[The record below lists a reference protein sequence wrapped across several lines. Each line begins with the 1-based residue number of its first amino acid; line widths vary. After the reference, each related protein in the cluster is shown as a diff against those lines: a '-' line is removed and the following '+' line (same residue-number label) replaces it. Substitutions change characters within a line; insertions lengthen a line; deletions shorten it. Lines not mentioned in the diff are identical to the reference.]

1 MSIWPL
7 RHFASVP
14 DALVVYNFVRLNIL
28 IRVISAVVAL
38 CILVPVVYFSETA
51 ALPVAAAI
59 VCCICLFEM
68 LGCLKLRKNLWV
80 SVPFYLVGIFAP
92 LAMRYMSN
100 KTLLLA
106 CLCACVAVLALVML
120 TVNVYSKRKIP
131 TSQTSSMFMTGC
143 YIIAAFTAIV
153 YIRDSGVHGKILL
166 VMMFAAPWVTDTF
179 AYLFG
184 RMMGKHKLIPE
195 VSPKKTIEG
204 SIAGIVFCM
213 IYVILFGLIC
223 TKIWDV
229 TCNYAIL
236 AALGI
241 LLSIVGQIGD
251 LAMSVIKREYE
262 IKDFGKIMPGHGG
275 ALDRFDSVLAV
286 SIVVAVCE
294 IFTDIFS

>member
-1 MSIWPL
+1 M
-7 RHFASVP
+7 
-14 DALVVYNFVRLNIL
+14 LV
-28 IRVISAVVAL
+28 RVISAVVAL

-92 LAMRYMSN
+92 IGMRYIQN

-106 CLCACVAVLALVML
+106 CLCACVGLLALIML
-120 TVNVYSKRKIP
+120 TVSVFSKRKIH
-131 TSQTSSMFMTGC
+131 TQQTSSMFMTGC
-143 YIIAAFTAIV
+143 YIIAAFTSIV

-184 RMMGKHKLIPE
+184 RLLGKHKLIPE
-195 VSPKKTIEG
+195 VSPKKTVEG
-204 SIAGIVFCM
+204 SVAGIVFCTLYVM
-213 IYVILFGLIC
+213 IFGFVC

-236 AALGI
+236 AVLGVV
-241 LLSIVGQIGD
+241 LSIVGQIGD
-251 LAMSVIKREYE
+251 LAMSVIKREYD
-262 IKDFGKIMPGHGG
+262 IKDYGKIMPGHGG

-286 SIVVAVCE
+286 SIVVAAFE
-294 IFTDIFS
+294 IFVDVFA

>member
-1 MSIWPL
+1 M
-7 RHFASVP
+7 
-14 DALVVYNFVRLNIL
+14 LV
-28 IRVISAVVAL
+28 RVISAVVAL

-213 IYVILFGLIC
+213 IYVILFGFIC
-223 TKIWDV
+223 TRIWDV

-236 AALGI
+236 AALGV

>member
-1 MSIWPL
+1 MEAFEFSE
-7 RHFASVP
+7 V
-14 DALVVYNFVRLNIL
+14 NML

-38 CILVPVVYFSETA
+38 CILVPVVFFSETF
-51 ALPVAAAI
+51 ALPLAAAI

-68 LGCLKLRKNLWV
+68 LGCLKLRKNMWV
-80 SVPFYLVGIFAP
+80 SIPFYAVGIFAP
-92 LAMRYMSN
+92 IAMRYMQN
-100 KTLLLA
+100 KQLLLA
-106 CLCACVAVLALVML
+106 CLCACVAALALIML
-120 TVNVYSKRKIP
+120 TVNVMSRRKIP
-131 TSQTSSMFMTGC
+131 TTQTSSMFMSGC
-143 YIIAAFTAIV
+143 YIIAAFTSIV
-153 YIRDSGVHGKILL
+153 FIRDSGVHGTLLL

-184 RMMGKHKLIPE
+184 RAFGKHKLIPE
-195 VSPKKTIEG
+195 VSPKKSIEG

-213 IYVILFGLIC
+213 IYVMVFAFVSS
-223 TKIWDV
+223 KVWDV

-251 LAMSVIKREYE
+251 LAMSAIKREYD

-286 SIVVAVCE
+286 SIVVAIVE
-294 IFTDIFS
+294 IFTDIFA

>member
-1 MSIWPL
+1 M
-7 RHFASVP
+7 
-14 DALVVYNFVRLNIL
+14 L

-38 CILVPVVYFSETA
+38 AILFPVVYFSETVL
-51 ALPVAAAI
+51 LPLAAA
-59 VCCICLFEM
+59 VVGCICLFEM

-80 SVPFYLVGIFAP
+80 AIPFYLVGIFAP
-92 LAMRYMSN
+92 MAMRYMEN

-106 CLCACVAVLALVML
+106 CLSSCVAILALIML
-120 TVNVYSKRKIP
+120 TVNVFSRRKIP
-131 TSQTSSMFMTGC
+131 TTQTASMFMTGC
-143 YIIAAFTAIV
+143 YIISAFTSIV

-166 VMMFAAPWVTDTF
+166 VMMFAAQWVTDTF

-184 RMMGKHKLIPE
+184 RKLCRHNLIPE
-195 VSPKKTIEG
+195 VSPKKSVEG
-204 SIAGIVFCM
+204 SIAGIIFCM
-213 IYVILFGLIC
+213 LYVMIFGFIC
-223 TKIWDV
+223 AKIWDV

-251 LAMSVIKREYE
+251 LAMSAIKREYD

-286 SIVVAVCE
+286 SIVVAIVE
-294 IFTDIFS
+294 IFTDVFA

>member
-1 MSIWPL
+1 M
-7 RHFASVP
+7 
-14 DALVVYNFVRLNIL
+14 LV
-28 IRVISAVVAL
+28 RVISAVVAL

-92 LAMRYMSN
+92 LAMRYMNN

-106 CLCACVAVLALVML
+106 CLCACVAVLAMIML
-120 TVNVYSKRKIP
+120 TVNVFSKRKIH
-131 TSQTSSMFMTGC
+131 TSQTASMFMTGC
-143 YIIAAFTAIV
+143 YIIAAFTAII

-184 RMMGKHKLIPE
+184 RLMGKHKLIPE

-204 SIAGIVFCM
+204 SIAGILFCM
-213 IYVILFGLIC
+213 IYVMLFGFIC
-223 TKIWDV
+223 TRIWDV

-236 AALGI
+236 AALGV

-251 LAMSVIKREYE
+251 LAMSVIKREYD

>member
-1 MSIWPL
+1 M
-7 RHFASVP
+7 
-14 DALVVYNFVRLNIL
+14 LV
-28 IRVISAVVAL
+28 RVISAVVAL

-106 CLCACVAVLALVML
+106 CLCACIAVLALIML

-131 TSQTSSMFMTGC
+131 TTQTSSMFMAGC

-184 RMMGKHKLIPE
+184 RLLGKHKLIPE
-195 VSPKKTIEG
+195 VSPKKTVEG
-204 SIAGIVFCM
+204 SVAGIVFCM
-213 IYVILFGLIC
+213 IYVILFGFVC
-223 TKIWDV
+223 SKIWGV

-236 AALGI
+236 AALGV

-251 LAMSVIKREYE
+251 LAMSVIKREYN
-262 IKDFGKIMPGHGG
+262 IKDYGKIMPGHGG

-286 SIVVAVCE
+286 SIVVAVVE
-294 IFTDIFS
+294 IFVDVFA

>member
-1 MSIWPL
+1 M
-7 RHFASVP
+7 
-14 DALVVYNFVRLNIL
+14 LV
-28 IRVISAVVAL
+28 RVISAVVAL

-80 SVPFYLVGIFAP
+80 SVPLYLVGIFAP
-92 LAMRYMSN
+92 IGMRYIQN

-106 CLCACVAVLALVML
+106 CLCACVGLLALIML
-120 TVNVYSKRKIP
+120 TVSVFSKRKIH
-131 TSQTSSMFMTGC
+131 TQQTSSMFMTGC
-143 YIIAAFTAIV
+143 YIIAAFTSIV

-184 RMMGKHKLIPE
+184 RLLGKHKLIPE
-195 VSPKKTIEG
+195 VSPKKTVEG
-204 SIAGIVFCM
+204 SVAGIIFCTLYVM
-213 IYVILFGLIC
+213 IFGFVC

-236 AALGI
+236 AVLGVV
-241 LLSIVGQIGD
+241 LSIVGQIGD
-251 LAMSVIKREYE
+251 LAMSVIKREYD
-262 IKDFGKIMPGHGG
+262 IKDYGKIMPGHGG

-286 SIVVAVCE
+286 SIVVAAFE
-294 IFTDIFS
+294 IFVDVFA

>member
-1 MSIWPL
+1 M
-7 RHFASVP
+7 
-14 DALVVYNFVRLNIL
+14 LV
-28 IRVISAVVAL
+28 RVISAVVAL
-38 CILVPVVYFSETA
+38 CVLVPVVYFSETA

-213 IYVILFGLIC
+213 IYVILFGFIC

-236 AALGI
+236 AALGV

>member
-1 MSIWPL
+1 M
-7 RHFASVP
+7 
-14 DALVVYNFVRLNIL
+14 LV
-28 IRVISAVVAL
+28 RVISAVVAL

-92 LAMRYMSN
+92 LAMRYMNN

-106 CLCACVAVLALVML
+106 CLCACVAVLAMIML
-120 TVNVYSKRKIP
+120 TVNVFSKRKIH
-131 TSQTSSMFMTGC
+131 TSQTASMFMTGC
-143 YIIAAFTAIV
+143 YIIAAFTAII

-184 RMMGKHKLIPE
+184 RLMGKHKLIPE

-213 IYVILFGLIC
+213 IYVILFGFIC

-236 AALGI
+236 AALGV

>member
-1 MSIWPL
+1 M
-7 RHFASVP
+7 
-14 DALVVYNFVRLNIL
+14 LV
-28 IRVISAVVAL
+28 RVISAVVAL

-213 IYVILFGLIC
+213 IYVILFGFIC

-236 AALGI
+236 AALGV

>member
-1 MSIWPL
+1 M
-7 RHFASVP
+7 
-14 DALVVYNFVRLNIL
+14 L

-213 IYVILFGLIC
+213 IYVILFGFIC

-236 AALGI
+236 AALGV